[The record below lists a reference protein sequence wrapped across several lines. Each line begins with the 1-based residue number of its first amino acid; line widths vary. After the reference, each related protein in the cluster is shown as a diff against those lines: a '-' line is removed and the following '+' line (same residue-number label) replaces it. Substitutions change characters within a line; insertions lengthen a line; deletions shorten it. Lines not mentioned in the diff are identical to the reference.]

1 MAAQILAGEAQRRE
15 GFLNQG
21 QNLLSHGVLQQ
32 LLNPAL
38 LGQLGLAQNITDQPY
53 LGYSEERQRG
63 VENMARRRIASAG
76 EAARTAMGDV
86 TSASGM
92 AGGESGAAVAGT
104 DFRAAAELA
113 DDLTKISEQFGVGRA
128 QERGMNVQNLMGLGQ
143 STMEQ
148 QLGPQALLS
157 NAVANRQNPE
167 LQGLANM
174 LGQLGMSTGTAAL
187 GGSPST
193 SGSFIT
199 GGANLLGSILSA
211 MIMAPASSE
220 RFKEGIKPATTT
232 GREALRYIK
241 RASESLKD
249 WNYKGMSERIP
260 NALVIEEAPRYG
272 HAKTFLNVPT
282 AIGDL
287 MKAVAHLDKKLLA
300 SIPLRSA

>member
-1 MAAQILAGEAQRRE
+1 
-15 GFLNQG
+15 
-21 QNLLSHGVLQQ
+21 
-32 LLNPAL
+32 
-38 LGQLGLAQNITDQPY
+38 
-53 LGYSEERQRG
+53 
-63 VENMARRRIASAG
+63 
-76 EAARTAMGDV
+76 
-86 TSASGM
+86 
-92 AGGESGAAVAGT
+92 
-104 DFRAAAELA
+104 
-113 DDLTKISEQFGVGRA
+113 
-128 QERGMNVQNLMGLGQ
+128 
-143 STMEQ
+143 MEQ

-174 LGQLGMSTGTAAL
+174 LGQLGMSTGVAAL

-199 GGANLLGSILSA
+199 GGMGLLGNILGSL
-211 MIMAPASSE
+211 ILKSSE